1 MKSLKDGGG
10 VSRRLWLL
18 GSVALGSV
26 LALTARR
33 QTVHAE
39 SHADQIVQPDP
50 AEPSSFMERAF
61 DMKHLA
67 TDSGDQAYGSV
78 IVRAGRIVGQA
89 PSRVVVNQ
97 DPTAHAEMESIRDA
111 ARRLGG

>member
-1 MKSLKDGGG
+1 MPGNDREDCRMKSLKDGGG

-33 QTVHAE
+33 QT
-39 SHADQIVQPDP
+39 
-50 AEPSSFMERAF
+50 
-61 DMKHLA
+61 
-67 TDSGDQAYGSV
+67 
-78 IVRAGRIVGQA
+78 
-89 PSRVVVNQ
+89 
-97 DPTAHAEMESIRDA
+97 AHAEMESIRDA